1 MKNEYDFLNG
11 SSVDFDEYEEIEL
24 TASEKK
30 RMKKRL
36 KREIKPVRKKARPLI
51 AAAVLLL
58 AVTPVMMKNE
68 TVWAS
73 AVRISQQL
81 GQQIELLMN
90 KPEGSLSSYKK
101 AVNETATD
109 QGIEVKVNELM
120 LDDGQVLLGLTISAD
135 EFRRT
140 ALGLNRD
147 APIRPG
153 ELRVKI
159 GNMSFFDSA
168 SSIREEPIK
177 NKDGSWDY
185 LYALK
190 LTQADTD
197 GDGEIDVEGYSVLD
211 HIDPSKN
218 YQISAQFTS
227 LEFEKNPGQ
236 TKSGNYRDSYGEI
249 KGNWTVHTS
258 VNGSKIIADT
268 KVYPLNKEIPI
279 NEKGIEGV
287 LSIKEVRVSPV
298 SIKMHY
304 TFTSSNGSIR
314 GGTDIGVK
322 IKDQNG
328 RDLSESGSGGG
339 TDTVLERDD
348 EYRNDK
354 GVVMLRF
361 VPYVSDYEN
370 NSSKDLT
377 SDAFNLKVNNN

>member
-1 MKNEYDFLNG
+1 MKNQYDLLNG

-24 TASEKK
+24 TANEKK

-36 KREIKPVRKKARPLI
+36 KREIKPARKKARPLI
-51 AAAVLLL
+51 AAAALLL
-58 AVTPVMMKNE
+58 AVTPVMMQNE

-73 AVRISQQL
+73 AVRISQQI

-101 AVNETATD
+101 TVNETATD
-109 QGIEVKVNELM
+109 QGIQVKVNELM

-140 ALGLNRD
+140 ALGLNQD

-177 NKDGSWDY
+177 NKDGSWNY

-197 GDGEIDVEGYSVLD
+197 GDGKIDVEGYSVLD
-211 HIDPSKN
+211 HIDPNKN

-227 LEFEKNPGQ
+227 LEFEKNPAQ
-236 TKSGNYRDSYGEI
+236 TKSGDHRDSYGEI
-249 KGNWTVHTS
+249 KGNWTIYTS

-279 NEKGIEGV
+279 NENGIEGV

-304 TFTSSNGSIR
+304 TFTASKGSIR
-314 GGTDIGVK
+314 DGTDVGVD

-328 RDLSESGSGGG
+328 RNLSESGSGGG
-339 TDTVLERDD
+339 TDRVIEMDG

-354 GVVMLRF
+354 DVIMLRF
-361 VPYVSDYEN
+361 IPYVSDHEKDW
-370 NSSKDLT
+370 SKDLT

>member
-1 MKNEYDFLNG
+1 MKNEYDLLNG
-11 SSVDFDEYEEIEL
+11 SSVDVDEYEEIEL
-24 TASEKK
+24 TESEKK

-36 KREIKPVRKKARPLI
+36 KREIKLVRKKARPLI

-58 AVTPVMMKNE
+58 AVTPVMMQNE

-370 NSSKDLT
+370 DSSKDLT

>member
-1 MKNEYDFLNG
+1 MKNQYDLLNG
-11 SSVDFDEYEEIEL
+11 SSVDFDEYEEIDL

-36 KREIKPVRKKARPLI
+36 KREIKPARKKARPLI

-58 AVTPVMMKNE
+58 AVTPVMMQNE

-81 GQQIELLMN
+81 GQQIEQLMN

-135 EFRRT
+135 EIRRT
-140 ALGLNRD
+140 ALGLNQN

-227 LEFEKNPGQ
+227 LELEKNPGQ

-268 KVYPLNKEIPI
+268 EVYPLNKEIPI
-279 NEKGIEGV
+279 SEKGIEGV

-314 GGTDIGVK
+314 GGTDVGVD

-328 RDLSESGSGGG
+328 RNLSESGSGGG
-339 TDTVLERDD
+339 TDTVIERDD

-354 GVVMLRF
+354 DVTMLRF
-361 VPYVSDYEN
+361 IPYVSDYEKDW
-370 NSSKDLT
+370 SKDLT
-377 SDAFNLKVNNN
+377 SDAFNLKVNDN

>member
-1 MKNEYDFLNG
+1 MKNQYDLLNG
-11 SSVDFDEYEEIEL
+11 SSIDVDEYEEIEL
-24 TASEKK
+24 TEREKK

-36 KREIKPVRKKARPLI
+36 KREIKPVRKKVRPLI

-109 QGIEVKVNELM
+109 QGIQVKVNEMM

-140 ALGLNRD
+140 ALGLNRNT
-147 APIRPG
+147 PIRPG

-185 LYALK
+185 LYTLK
-190 LTQADTD
+190 LTQADTN
-197 GDGEIDVEGYSVLD
+197 GDGKIDVKGYSVLD
-211 HIDPSKN
+211 HIDPNKN

-279 NEKGIEGV
+279 SEKGIEGV

-370 NSSKDLT
+370 DSSKDLT

>member
-1 MKNEYDFLNG
+1 MKNQYDLLNG
-11 SSVDFDEYEEIEL
+11 SSVDFDEYEEIDL

-36 KREIKPVRKKARPLI
+36 KREIKPARKKARPLI

-73 AVRISQQL
+73 AMRISQQI
-81 GQQIELLMN
+81 GQQIELLMK

-101 AVNETATD
+101 AVNETAKEEGN
-109 QGIEVKVNELM
+109 QVKVNEKM
-120 LDDGQVLLGLTISAD
+120 LDEGKVVLGLRSRGD
-135 EFRRT
+135 ERRRK
-140 ALGLNRD
+140 ALGLNRNT
-147 APIRPG
+147 PIRPG

-190 LTQADTD
+190 LTQADTN
-197 GDGEIDVEGYSVLD
+197 GDGKIDVEGYSVLD
-211 HIDPSKN
+211 HIDPNKN

-279 NEKGIEGV
+279 SEKGIEGV

-314 GGTDIGVK
+314 GGTDVGVD

-328 RDLSESGSGGG
+328 RNLSESGSGGG
-339 TDTVLERDD
+339 TDTVIEMDG

-354 GVVMLRF
+354 DVTMLRF
-361 VPYVSDYEN
+361 IPYVSEHEKDW
-370 NSSKDLT
+370 SKDLT
-377 SDAFNLKVNNN
+377 SDAFNLKVNDN

>member
-1 MKNEYDFLNG
+1 MKNQYDLLNG

-36 KREIKPVRKKARPLI
+36 KRAVKPARKKARPLI

-58 AVTPVMMKNE
+58 AVTPVMMQNE

-90 KPEGSLSSYKK
+90 KPEGSFSGYKK
-101 AVNETATD
+101 TVNETATD
-109 QGIEVKVNELM
+109 QGIQVKVNELM

-177 NKDGSWDY
+177 NKDGSWNY

-197 GDGEIDVEGYSVLD
+197 GDGKIDVEGYNVLD
-211 HIDPSKN
+211 HIDPNKN
-218 YQISAQFTS
+218 YQVSAQFTN
-227 LEFEKNPGQ
+227 LDFEKNPDQ

-298 SIKMHY
+298 SIKLHY
-304 TFTSSNGSIR
+304 TFTASKGNAQF
-314 GGTDIGVK
+314 GTQVGVT

-328 RDLSESGSGGG
+328 RNLSESGSGGG
-339 TDTVLERDD
+339 TDKVLEMDE

-354 GVVMLRF
+354 DVTMLRF
-361 VPYVSDYEN
+361 IPYVGDYEDG
-370 NSSKDLT
+370 SSKDLT
-377 SDAFNLKVNNN
+377 SDAFNLKVNNK

>member
-1 MKNEYDFLNG
+1 MKNQYDLLNG

-36 KREIKPVRKKARPLI
+36 KREIKPTRKKARPLI
-51 AAAVLLL
+51 ATAVLLL
-58 AVTPVMMKNE
+58 AVTPVMMQNE

-73 AVRISQQL
+73 AMRISQQI
-81 GQQIELLMN
+81 GQQIERLMN

-101 AVNETATD
+101 TVNETATD
-109 QGIEVKVNELM
+109 QGIQVKVNEMM

-140 ALGLNRD
+140 ALGLNQD

-177 NKDGSWDY
+177 NKDGSWNY

-197 GDGEIDVEGYSVLD
+197 GDGKIDVEGYSVLD
-211 HIDPSKN
+211 HIDPNKN

-227 LEFEKNPGQ
+227 LEFEKNPAQ
-236 TKSGNYRDSYGEI
+236 TKSGDHRDSYGEI
-249 KGNWTVHTS
+249 KGNWTIYTS

-279 NEKGIEGV
+279 NENGIEGV

-304 TFTSSNGSIR
+304 TFTASKGSIR
-314 GGTDIGVK
+314 DGTDVGVD

-328 RDLSESGSGGG
+328 RNLSESGSGGG
-339 TDTVLERDD
+339 TDRVIEMDG

-354 GVVMLRF
+354 DVIMLRF
-361 VPYVSDYEN
+361 IPYVSDHEKDW
-370 NSSKDLT
+370 SKDLT

>member
-1 MKNEYDFLNG
+1 MKNQYDLLNG
-11 SSVDFDEYEEIEL
+11 SSIDVDEYEEIEL
-24 TASEKK
+24 TESEKK

-101 AVNETATD
+101 TVNETATD

-140 ALGLNRD
+140 ALGLNRNT
-147 APIRPG
+147 PIRPG

-236 TKSGNYRDSYGEI
+236 TKSGNYRDSYREI

-339 TDTVLERDD
+339 TDTVLERDG

-354 GVVMLRF
+354 DVTMLRF
-361 VPYVSDYEN
+361 IPYVSDHEKDW
-370 NSSKDLT
+370 SKDLT
-377 SDAFNLKVNNN
+377 SDAFNLKVNDN

>member
-1 MKNEYDFLNG
+1 MKNQYDLLNG
-11 SSVDFDEYEEIEL
+11 SSVDFDEYVEIEL

-30 RMKKRL
+30 RMNKRL
-36 KREIKPVRKKARPLI
+36 KRDIKPVRKKARPLI

-58 AVTPVMMKNE
+58 AVTPVMMQNE

-73 AVRISQQL
+73 AVRISQQI

-101 AVNETATD
+101 TVNETATD
-109 QGIEVKVNELM
+109 QGIQVKVNELM
-120 LDDGQVLLGLTISAD
+120 LDDGQVLLGLNISAD
-135 EFRRT
+135 EFRKT

-159 GNMSFFDSA
+159 GNMSFVDSA

-177 NKDGSWDY
+177 NKDGSWNY

-190 LTQADTD
+190 LTQADTN
-197 GDGEIDVEGYSVLD
+197 GDGKIDVAGYNVLD
-211 HIDPSKN
+211 HIDPNKN

-227 LEFEKNPGQ
+227 LEFEKNPAQ
-236 TKSGNYRDSYGEI
+236 TKSGDHRDSYGEI

-287 LSIKEVRVSPV
+287 LSIKDVRVSPV

-304 TFTSSNGSIR
+304 TFTASKGSIR
-314 GGTDIGVK
+314 GGTDVGVK

-328 RDLSESGSGGG
+328 RNLSESASGEA
-339 TDTVLERDD
+339 TDTVMEMDG

-354 GVVMLRF
+354 DVTMLRF
-361 VPYVSDYEN
+361 IPYVSDYEN
-370 NSSKDLT
+370 DSSKDLT
-377 SDAFNLKVNNN
+377 SDAFNLKVNNK

>member
-1 MKNEYDFLNG
+1 MKNQYDLLNG

-36 KREIKPVRKKARPLI
+36 KREIKPARKKARPLI

-58 AVTPVMMKNE
+58 AVTPVMMQNE

-73 AVRISQQL
+73 AVRISQQI

-90 KPEGSLSSYKK
+90 KPKGSLSSYKK
-101 AVNETATD
+101 TVNETATD
-109 QGIEVKVNELM
+109 QGIQVKVNELM

-135 EFRRT
+135 EFRKT
-140 ALGLNRD
+140 ALGLNRNT
-147 APIRPG
+147 PIRPG

-177 NKDGSWDY
+177 NKDGSWSY

-197 GDGEIDVEGYSVLD
+197 GDGKIDVEGYNVLD
-211 HIDPSKN
+211 HIDPNKN

-227 LEFEKNPGQ
+227 LDFEKNPSQ

-279 NEKGIEGV
+279 NEKGIKGV
-287 LSIKEVRVSPV
+287 LSIKEVR
-298 SIKMHY
+298 
-304 TFTSSNGSIR
+304 
-314 GGTDIGVK
+314 VK

-339 TDTVLERDD
+339 TDRVLEMDE

-361 VPYVSDYEN
+361 VPYVGDYEN
-370 NSSKDLT
+370 DSSKDLT
-377 SDAFNLKVNNN
+377 SDAFNLKVNNK

>member
-1 MKNEYDFLNG
+1 MKNQYDLLNG

-36 KREIKPVRKKARPLI
+36 KREIKPTRKKARPLI

-58 AVTPVMMKNE
+58 AVTPVMMQNE

-73 AVRISQQL
+73 VARI

-90 KPEGSLSSYKK
+90 KPEGSFSGYKK
-101 AVNETATD
+101 TVNETATD
-109 QGIEVKVNELM
+109 QGIQVKVNELM

-147 APIRPG
+147 ASIRPG

-159 GNMSFFDSA
+159 GNMLFFDSA
-168 SSIREEPIK
+168 SSIREEPTK
-177 NKDGSWDY
+177 NKDGSWNY

-190 LTQADTD
+190 LTQADTN
-197 GDGEIDVEGYSVLD
+197 GDGKIDVEGYNVLD
-211 HIDPSKN
+211 HIDPNKN

-227 LEFEKNPGQ
+227 LDFEKNPGQ

-279 NEKGIEGV
+279 NENGIEGV

-304 TFTSSNGSIR
+304 TFTASKGSIR
-314 GGTDIGVK
+314 GGMDVGVD

-328 RDLSESGSGGG
+328 RNLSESGSGGG
-339 TDTVLERDD
+339 TDKMLEMDG

-354 GVVMLRF
+354 DVIMLRF
-361 VPYVSDYEN
+361 IPYVSDHEKD
-370 NSSKDLT
+370 SSKDLT
-377 SDAFNLKVNNN
+377 SDAFNLKVNNK

>member
-1 MKNEYDFLNG
+1 MKNQYDLLNG

-24 TASEKK
+24 TANEKK

-36 KREIKPVRKKARPLI
+36 KREIKPARKKARPLI
-51 AAAVLLL
+51 AAAALLL
-58 AVTPVMMKNE
+58 AVTPVMMQNE

-73 AVRISQQL
+73 AVRISQQI

-101 AVNETATD
+101 TVNETATD
-109 QGIEVKVNELM
+109 QGIQVKVNELM

-140 ALGLNRD
+140 ALGLKQD
-147 APIRPG
+147 TPIRPG

-177 NKDGSWDY
+177 NKDGSWNY

-197 GDGEIDVEGYSVLD
+197 GDGKIDVEGYSVLD
-211 HIDPSKN
+211 HIDPNKN

-227 LEFEKNPGQ
+227 LEFEKNPAQ
-236 TKSGNYRDSYGEI
+236 AKSGDHRDSYGEI
-249 KGNWTVHTS
+249 KGNWTIYTS

-279 NEKGIEGV
+279 NENGIEGV

-304 TFTSSNGSIR
+304 TFTASKGSIR
-314 GGTDIGVK
+314 DGMDVGVD

-328 RDLSESGSGGG
+328 RNLSESGSGGG
-339 TDTVLERDD
+339 TDRVLEMDG

-354 GVVMLRF
+354 DVIMLRF
-361 VPYVSDYEN
+361 IPYVSDHEKDW
-370 NSSKDLT
+370 SKDLT

>member
-1 MKNEYDFLNG
+1 MKNQYDLLNG
-11 SSVDFDEYEEIEL
+11 SSIDVDEYEEIEL

-36 KREIKPVRKKARPLI
+36 KREIKPARKKARPLI

-58 AVTPVMMKNE
+58 TVTPVMIQNE

-109 QGIEVKVNELM
+109 QGIQVKVNELM

-140 ALGLNRD
+140 ALGLNRNT
-147 APIRPG
+147 PIRPG

-168 SSIREEPIK
+168 SSITNETIK
-177 NKDGSWDY
+177 NKEGSWNY

-190 LTQADTD
+190 LTQADTN
-197 GDGEIDVEGYSVLD
+197 GDGKIDVEGYNVLD

-236 TKSGNYRDSYGEI
+236 TKSENYRDSYGEI

-279 NEKGIEGV
+279 NEKRIEGV

-304 TFTSSNGSIR
+304 TFTASKGSIR
-314 GGTDIGVK
+314 GGTDVGVD

-328 RDLSESGSGGG
+328 RNLSESGSGGG
-339 TDTVLERDD
+339 TDRVIEMDG

-354 GVVMLRF
+354 DVTMLRF
-361 VPYVSDYEN
+361 IPYVSDHKKDW
-370 NSSKDLT
+370 SKDLT
-377 SDAFNLKVNNN
+377 SDAFNLKVNDN

>member
-1 MKNEYDFLNG
+1 MKNQYDLLNG

-36 KREIKPVRKKARPLI
+36 MRKIKPARKKARPLI

-58 AVTPVMMKNE
+58 AVTPVMMQNE

-101 AVNETATD
+101 TVNETATD
-109 QGIEVKVNELM
+109 QGIQVKINELM

-135 EFRRT
+135 EFRKT

-147 APIRPG
+147 TPIRPG

-177 NKDGSWDY
+177 NKDGSWNY

-190 LTQADTD
+190 LTQADTN
-197 GDGEIDVEGYSVLD
+197 GDGKIDVEGYNVLD
-211 HIDPSKN
+211 HIDPNKN

-227 LEFEKNPGQ
+227 LEFEKHPGQ
-236 TKSGNYRDSYGEI
+236 TKSGDYRDSYGEI

-304 TFTSSNGSIR
+304 TFTSSKGSIR
-314 GGTDIGVK
+314 GGTDVDVK

-339 TDTVLERDD
+339 TDTVLEMD
-348 EYRNDK
+348 EECRNDK
-354 GVVMLRF
+354 DVTMLRF
-361 VPYVSDYEN
+361 IPYVYDEKSET
-370 NSSKDLT
+370 SKDLT
-377 SDAFNLKVNNN
+377 SDAFNLKVNNK

>member
-36 KREIKPVRKKARPLI
+36 KREIKPARKKARPLI

>member
-1 MKNEYDFLNG
+1 MKNQYDLLNG

-24 TASEKK
+24 TANEKK

-36 KREIKPVRKKARPLI
+36 KREIKPARKKARPLI
-51 AAAVLLL
+51 AAAALLL
-58 AVTPVMMKNE
+58 AVTPVMMQNE

-73 AVRISQQL
+73 AVRISQQI

-101 AVNETATD
+101 TVNETATD
-109 QGIEVKVNELM
+109 QGIQVKVNELM

-140 ALGLNRD
+140 ALGLNQD

-177 NKDGSWDY
+177 NKDGSWNY

-197 GDGEIDVEGYSVLD
+197 GDGKIDVEGYSVLD
-211 HIDPSKN
+211 HIDPNKN

-227 LEFEKNPGQ
+227 LEFEKNPAQ
-236 TKSGNYRDSYGEI
+236 AKSGDHRDSYGEI
-249 KGNWTVHTS
+249 KGNWTIYTS

-279 NEKGIEGV
+279 NENGIEGV

-304 TFTSSNGSIR
+304 TFTASKGSTR
-314 GGTDIGVK
+314 GGTDVGVD

-328 RDLSESGSGGG
+328 RNLSESGSGGG
-339 TDTVLERDD
+339 TDRVIEMDG

-354 GVVMLRF
+354 DVIMLRF
-361 VPYVSDYEN
+361 IPYVSDHEKDW
-370 NSSKDLT
+370 SKDLT

>member
-1 MKNEYDFLNG
+1 MKNQYDLLNG
-11 SSVDFDEYEEIEL
+11 SSIDFDEYEEIEL
-24 TASEKK
+24 TESEKK

-36 KREIKPVRKKARPLI
+36 KREIKPARKKARPLI

-58 AVTPVMMKNE
+58 AVTPVMMQNE

-73 AVRISQQL
+73 AVRISQQI

-101 AVNETATD
+101 TVNETATD
-109 QGIEVKVNELM
+109 QGIQIKVNEMM

-177 NKDGSWDY
+177 NKDGSWNY

-197 GDGEIDVEGYSVLD
+197 GDGKIDVEGYNVLD
-211 HIDPSKN
+211 HIDPNKN

-227 LEFEKNPGQ
+227 LDFEKNPGQ

-268 KVYPLNKEIPI
+268 KVYPLNKKIPI
-279 NEKGIEGV
+279 NEKGIKGV

-298 SIKMHY
+298 SIKLHY
-304 TFTSSNGSIR
+304 TFTSSTGSIR
-314 GGTDIGVK
+314 GGTNVGVK

-339 TDTVLERDD
+339 TDRVLEMDE

-370 NSSKDLT
+370 DSSKDLT
-377 SDAFNLKVNNN
+377 SDAFNLKVNNK

>member
-1 MKNEYDFLNG
+1 MKNEYDLLNG
-11 SSVDFDEYEEIEL
+11 SSIDVDEYEEIEL
-24 TASEKK
+24 TESEKK

-81 GQQIELLMN
+81 GQQIELLIN

-135 EFRRT
+135 EIRRT
-140 ALGLNRD
+140 ALGLNQN

-279 NEKGIEGV
+279 SEKGIEGV

-304 TFTSSNGSIR
+304 TFTSNGSIR
-314 GGTDIGVK
+314 GGTDVGVD

-328 RDLSESGSGGG
+328 RNLSESGSGGG
-339 TDTVLERDD
+339 TDTVIEMDG

-354 GVVMLRF
+354 DVTMLRF
-361 VPYVSDYEN
+361 IPYVSDHEKDW
-370 NSSKDLT
+370 SKDLT

>member
-1 MKNEYDFLNG
+1 MKNQYDLLNG

-30 RMKKRL
+30 RIKKRL
-36 KREIKPVRKKARPLI
+36 KRDIKPVRKKARPLI

-58 AVTPVMMKNE
+58 AVTPVMMQNE

-73 AVRISQQL
+73 AVRISQQI

-101 AVNETATD
+101 TVNETATD
-109 QGIEVKVNELM
+109 QGIQVKVNEMM

-153 ELRVKI
+153 ELGVKI

-177 NKDGSWDY
+177 NKDGSWNY

-190 LTQADTD
+190 LTQADTN
-197 GDGEIDVEGYSVLD
+197 GDGKIDVKGYNVLD
-211 HIDPSKN
+211 HINPNKN

-279 NEKGIEGV
+279 NEKGIKGV

-298 SIKMHY
+298 SIKLHY
-304 TFTSSNGSIR
+304 TFTSSTGSINH
-314 GGTDIGVK
+314 GTNVGVK

-339 TDTVLERDD
+339 TDRVIEMDE

-370 NSSKDLT
+370 DSSKDLT
-377 SDAFNLKVNNN
+377 SDAFNLKVNGK

>member
-36 KREIKPVRKKARPLI
+36 KREIKPARKKARPLI

-58 AVTPVMMKNE
+58 AVTPVMMQNE

-140 ALGLNRD
+140 ALGLNRNT
-147 APIRPG
+147 PIRPG

-177 NKDGSWDY
+177 NKDGSWNY

-197 GDGEIDVEGYSVLD
+197 GDGKIDVKGYNVLD
-211 HIDPSKN
+211 HIDPNKN
-218 YQISAQFTS
+218 YQVSAQFTS

-258 VNGSKIIADT
+258 VNGSTIIADT

-279 NEKGIEGV
+279 SEKGIEGV

-304 TFTSSNGSIR
+304 TFTASNGSIR
-314 GGTDIGVK
+314 GGMDVGVD

-328 RDLSESGSGGG
+328 RNLSESGSGGG
-339 TDTVLERDD
+339 TDTVIEMDG

-354 GVVMLRF
+354 DVTMLRF
-361 VPYVSDYEN
+361 IPYVSDHEKDW
-370 NSSKDLT
+370 SKDLT
-377 SDAFNLKVNNN
+377 SDAFNLKVNDN

>member
-1 MKNEYDFLNG
+1 MKNEYDLLNG
-11 SSVDFDEYEEIEL
+11 SSIDVDEYEEIEL
-24 TASEKK
+24 TESEKK

-101 AVNETATD
+101 AVNETAMD
-109 QGIEVKVNELM
+109 QGIEVKVNEMM

-140 ALGLNRD
+140 ALGLNRNT
-147 APIRPG
+147 PIRPG

-159 GNMSFFDSA
+159 GNMSFFDCA
-168 SSIREEPIK
+168 SSITNETIK
-177 NKDGSWDY
+177 NKDGSWNY

-190 LTQADTD
+190 LTQADTN
-197 GDGEIDVEGYSVLD
+197 GDGKIDVEGYNVLD
-211 HIDPSKN
+211 HIDPNKN

-279 NEKGIEGV
+279 SEKGIEGV

-314 GGTDIGVK
+314 GGTDVGAD

-328 RDLSESGSGGG
+328 RNLSESGSGGG
-339 TDTVLERDD
+339 TDTVIEMDG

-354 GVVMLRF
+354 DVTMLRF
-361 VPYVSDYEN
+361 IPYVSDHEKDW
-370 NSSKDLT
+370 SKDLT
-377 SDAFNLKVNNN
+377 SDAFNLKVNDN

>member
-1 MKNEYDFLNG
+1 MKNHYDLLNG
-11 SSVDFDEYEEIEL
+11 SSIDVDEYEEIEL

-36 KREIKPVRKKARPLI
+36 KREIKPARKKARPLI

-58 AVTPVMMKNE
+58 AVTPVMMQNE

-101 AVNETATD
+101 TVNETATD
-109 QGIEVKVNELM
+109 QGIQVKVNELM

-140 ALGLNRD
+140 ALGLNRNT
-147 APIRPG
+147 PIRPG

-168 SSIREEPIK
+168 SSITNETIK
-177 NKDGSWDY
+177 NKDGSWNY

-190 LTQADTD
+190 LTQADTN
-197 GDGEIDVEGYSVLD
+197 GDGKIDVEGYNVLD
-211 HIDPSKN
+211 HIDSNKN

-268 KVYPLNKEIPI
+268 KVYPLKKEIPI
-279 NEKGIEGV
+279 NEKGIKGV

-304 TFTSSNGSIR
+304 TFTASKGSIR
-314 GGTDIGVK
+314 DGMDVGVD

-328 RDLSESGSGGG
+328 RNLSESGSGGG
-339 TDTVLERDD
+339 TDRVLEMDG

-354 GVVMLRF
+354 DVIMLRF
-361 VPYVSDYEN
+361 IPYVSDHEKDW
-370 NSSKDLT
+370 SKDLT

>member
-1 MKNEYDFLNG
+1 MKNQYDLLNG
-11 SSVDFDEYEEIEL
+11 SSVDFDEYEEIDL

-36 KREIKPVRKKARPLI
+36 KREIKPARKKARPLI

-58 AVTPVMMKNE
+58 AVTPVMMQNE

-81 GQQIELLMN
+81 GQQIEQLMN

-109 QGIEVKVNELM
+109 QGIEIKVNELM

-135 EFRRT
+135 EIRRT
-140 ALGLNRD
+140 ALGLNQN

-218 YQISAQFTS
+218 YQISAKFTS
-227 LEFEKNPGQ
+227 LELEKNPGQ

-279 NEKGIEGV
+279 SEKGIEGV

-314 GGTDIGVK
+314 GGTDVGVD

-328 RDLSESGSGGG
+328 RNLSESGSGGG
-339 TDTVLERDD
+339 TDTVIERDD

-354 GVVMLRF
+354 DVTMLRF
-361 VPYVSDYEN
+361 IPYVSDYE
-370 NSSKDLT
+370 KDW
-377 SDAFNLKVNNN
+377 SDRKSVV

>member
-1 MKNEYDFLNG
+1 M
-11 SSVDFDEYEEIEL
+11 
-24 TASEKK
+24 
-30 RMKKRL
+30 
-36 KREIKPVRKKARPLI
+36 
-51 AAAVLLL
+51 LLL
-58 AVTPVMMKNE
+58 AVTPVMMQNE

-73 AVRISQQL
+73 VARI

-90 KPEGSLSSYKK
+90 KPEGSFSGYKK
-101 AVNETATD
+101 TVNETATD
-109 QGIEVKVNELM
+109 QGIQVKVNELM

-147 APIRPG
+147 ASIRPG

-177 NKDGSWDY
+177 NKDGSWNY

-197 GDGEIDVEGYSVLD
+197 GDGEIDVEGYNVLD
-211 HIDPSKN
+211 HIDPNKN
-218 YQISAQFTS
+218 YQVSAQFTN
-227 LEFEKNPGQ
+227 LDFEKNPSQ

-298 SIKMHY
+298 SIKLHY
-304 TFTSSNGSIR
+304 TFTASKGNAQF
-314 GGTDIGVK
+314 GTQVGVA

-328 RDLSESGSGGG
+328 RNLSESGSGGG
-339 TDTVLERDD
+339 TDTVLEMD
-348 EYRNDK
+348 EEYQNDK
-354 GVVMLRF
+354 DVTMLRF
-361 VPYVSDYEN
+361 IPYVSDYEN
-370 NSSKDLT
+370 DSPKDLT
-377 SDAFNLKVNNN
+377 SDAFNLKVNNK

>member
-11 SSVDFDEYEEIEL
+11 SSIDFDEYEEIEL

-36 KREIKPVRKKARPLI
+36 KREIKPARKKARPLI

-58 AVTPVMMKNE
+58 AVTPVMMQNE

-370 NSSKDLT
+370 DSSKDLT

>member
-1 MKNEYDFLNG
+1 MKNLYDLLNG
-11 SSVDFDEYEEIEL
+11 SSVDFDKYEEIEL

-36 KREIKPVRKKARPLI
+36 KRDIKPARKKAHPLI

-58 AVTPVMMKNE
+58 AVTPVMMQNE

-73 AVRISQQL
+73 AVRISQQI

-90 KPEGSLSSYKK
+90 KPEGSLNSYKK
-101 AVNETATD
+101 TVNETATD
-109 QGIEVKVNELM
+109 QGIQVKVNELM

-147 APIRPG
+147 ASIRPG

-159 GNMSFFDSA
+159 GNMLFFNSA

-177 NKDGSWDY
+177 NKDGSWNY

-190 LTQADTD
+190 LTQADTN
-197 GDGEIDVEGYSVLD
+197 GDGKIDVEGYNVLD
-211 HIDPSKN
+211 HIEPNKN

-227 LEFEKNPGQ
+227 LEFEKNPAQ
-236 TKSGNYRDSYGEI
+236 TKSGDHRDSHGEI
-249 KGNWTVHTS
+249 KGNWTVYTS
-258 VNGSKIIADT
+258 INGSKIIADT

-287 LSIKEVRVSPV
+287 LSIKEIRVSPV
-298 SIKMHY
+298 SIKMNY
-304 TFTSSNGSIR
+304 TFTASKGSIR
-314 GGTDIGVK
+314 GGTDVGVK

-328 RDLSESGSGGG
+328 RNLSESASGEA
-339 TDTVLERDD
+339 TDTVMEMDE

-354 GVVMLRF
+354 DVTMLRF
-361 VPYVSDYEN
+361 IPYVSDNEKDWA
-370 NSSKDLT
+370 KDLT
-377 SDAFNLKVNNN
+377 SDAFNLKVNNK

>member
-1 MKNEYDFLNG
+1 MKNEYDLLNG
-11 SSVDFDEYEEIEL
+11 SSIDVDEYEEIEL
-24 TASEKK
+24 TESEKK

-36 KREIKPVRKKARPLI
+36 KREIKPVRKKARPLF
-51 AAAVLLL
+51 AAAVLL
-58 AVTPVMMKNE
+58 AVTPVMMQNE

-135 EFRRT
+135 EIRRT
-140 ALGLNRD
+140 ALGLNQN

-279 NEKGIEGV
+279 SEKGIEGV

-304 TFTSSNGSIR
+304 TFTSNGSIR
-314 GGTDIGVK
+314 GGTDVGVD

-328 RDLSESGSGGG
+328 RNLSESGSGGG
-339 TDTVLERDD
+339 TDTVIEMDG

-354 GVVMLRF
+354 DVTMLRF
-361 VPYVSDYEN
+361 IPYVSDHEKDW
-370 NSSKDLT
+370 SKDLT

>member
-1 MKNEYDFLNG
+1 MKNQYELLNG

-36 KREIKPVRKKARPLI
+36 KREIKPARKKERPLI

-58 AVTPVMMKNE
+58 AVTPLMIQNE

-73 AVRISQQL
+73 AVRISQQI

-101 AVNETATD
+101 TVNETATD
-109 QGIEVKVNELM
+109 QGIQVKVNELM

-140 ALGLNRD
+140 ALGLNRN

-177 NKDGSWDY
+177 NKDGSWNY

-190 LTQADTD
+190 LTQADTN
-197 GDGEIDVEGYSVLD
+197 GDGEIDVEGYNVLN
-211 HIDPSKN
+211 HIDPNKN

-249 KGNWTVHTS
+249 KGNWMVHTS

-279 NEKGIEGV
+279 NENGIEGV

-298 SIKMHY
+298 SIKLHY
-304 TFTSSNGSIR
+304 TFTASTGSIND
-314 GGTDIGVK
+314 GTNVGVK

-339 TDTVLERDD
+339 TDKVLEMDG

-354 GVVMLRF
+354 DVIMLRF
-361 VPYVSDYEN
+361 IPYVSDHEKDW
-370 NSSKDLT
+370 SKDLT

>member
-1 MKNEYDFLNG
+1 M
-11 SSVDFDEYEEIEL
+11 
-24 TASEKK
+24 
-30 RMKKRL
+30 
-36 KREIKPVRKKARPLI
+36 
-51 AAAVLLL
+51 LLL
-58 AVTPVMMKNE
+58 AVTPVMMQNE

-109 QGIEVKVNELM
+109 QGIQVKVNEMM

-140 ALGLNRD
+140 ALGLNRNT
-147 APIRPG
+147 PIRPG

-190 LTQADTD
+190 LTQADTN
-197 GDGEIDVEGYSVLD
+197 GDGKIDVEGYSVLD
-211 HIDPSKN
+211 HIDPNKN

-279 NEKGIEGV
+279 SEKGIEGV

-304 TFTSSNGSIR
+304 TFTSSKGSIR
-314 GGTDIGVK
+314 GGTDVGVD

-328 RDLSESGSGGG
+328 RNLSESGSGGG
-339 TDTVLERDD
+339 TDTVIEMDG

-354 GVVMLRF
+354 DVTMLRF
-361 VPYVSDYEN
+361 IPYVSDHEKDW
-370 NSSKDLT
+370 SKDLT
-377 SDAFNLKVNNN
+377 SDAFNLKVNDN

>member
-1 MKNEYDFLNG
+1 MKNQYDLLNG

-30 RMKKRL
+30 RIKKRL
-36 KREIKPVRKKARPLI
+36 KRDIKPARKKARPLI

-58 AVTPVMMKNE
+58 AVTPMMMQNE

-73 AVRISQQL
+73 AVRISQQI

-101 AVNETATD
+101 TVNETATD
-109 QGIEVKVNELM
+109 QGIQVKVNELM

-140 ALGLNRD
+140 ALGLHRD

-177 NKDGSWDY
+177 NKDGSWNY

-190 LTQADTD
+190 LTQADTN
-197 GDGEIDVEGYSVLD
+197 GDGKIDVEGYNVLD
-211 HIDPSKN
+211 HIDPNKN

-227 LEFEKNPGQ
+227 LDFEKNPAQ

-298 SIKMHY
+298 SIKLHY
-304 TFTSSNGSIR
+304 TFTASKGNAQF
-314 GGTDIGVK
+314 GTQVGVT

-339 TDTVLERDD
+339 TDRVLEMEE

-370 NSSKDLT
+370 DSSKDLT
-377 SDAFNLKVNNN
+377 SDAFNLKVNDH

>member
-1 MKNEYDFLNG
+1 MKNQYDLLNG

-36 KREIKPVRKKARPLI
+36 MRKIKPARKKARPLI

-58 AVTPVMMKNE
+58 AVTPVMMQNE

-73 AVRISQQL
+73 AVRISQQI

-101 AVNETATD
+101 TVNETATD
-109 QGIEVKVNELM
+109 QGIQVKVNELM

-140 ALGLNRD
+140 ALRLNRD
-147 APIRPG
+147 TPIRPG

-168 SSIREEPIK
+168 TTITNETIK
-177 NKDGSWDY
+177 NKDGSWSY
-185 LYALK
+185 LYALQ

-197 GDGEIDVEGYSVLD
+197 GDGKIDVHGYNVLD
-211 HIDPSKN
+211 HIDPNKN

-227 LEFEKNPGQ
+227 LDFEKNPAK

-268 KVYPLNKEIPI
+268 KVYPLNKEITI
-279 NEKGIEGV
+279 SEKGIEGV

-304 TFTSSNGSIR
+304 TFTASKGSIR
-314 GGTDIGVK
+314 GGTDVGVD

-328 RDLSESGSGGG
+328 RNLSESGSGGG
-339 TDTVLERDD
+339 TDTVIEMDG

-354 GVVMLRF
+354 DVTMLRF
-361 VPYVSDYEN
+361 IPYVYDEKSET
-370 NSSKDLT
+370 SKDLT
-377 SDAFNLKVNNN
+377 SDAFNLKVNNK

>member
-58 AVTPVMMKNE
+58 AVTPVMIQNE

-135 EFRRT
+135 EIRRT
-140 ALGLNRD
+140 ALGLNQN

-168 SSIREEPIK
+168 SSITNETIK
-177 NKDGSWDY
+177 NKGGSWNY

-190 LTQADTD
+190 LTQADTN
-197 GDGEIDVEGYSVLD
+197 GDGKIDVEGYNVLD

-249 KGNWTVHTS
+249 KGNWTVQTS

-279 NEKGIEGV
+279 SEKGIEGV

-304 TFTSSNGSIR
+304 TFTASKGSIR
-314 GGTDIGVK
+314 GGMDVGVD

-328 RDLSESGSGGG
+328 RNLSESGSGGG
-339 TDTVLERDD
+339 TDTVIEMDG

-354 GVVMLRF
+354 DVTMLRF
-361 VPYVSDYEN
+361 IPYVSDHEKDW
-370 NSSKDLT
+370 SKDLT
-377 SDAFNLKVNNN
+377 SDAFNLKVNDN

>member
-1 MKNEYDFLNG
+1 MKNQYDLLNG
-11 SSVDFDEYEEIEL
+11 SSVDFDEYEEIDL

-36 KREIKPVRKKARPLI
+36 KREIKPARKKARPLI

-58 AVTPVMMKNE
+58 AVTPVMMQNE

-81 GQQIELLMN
+81 GQQIEQLMN

-135 EFRRT
+135 EIRRT
-140 ALGLNRD
+140 ALGLNQN

-177 NKDGSWDY
+177 NKDRSWDY

-227 LEFEKNPGQ
+227 LELEKNPGQ

-268 KVYPLNKEIPI
+268 EVYPLNKEIPI
-279 NEKGIEGV
+279 SEKGIEGV

-314 GGTDIGVK
+314 GGTDVGVD

-328 RDLSESGSGGG
+328 RNLSESGSGGG
-339 TDTVLERDD
+339 TDTVIERDD

-354 GVVMLRF
+354 DVTMLRF
-361 VPYVSDYEN
+361 IPYVSDYEKDW
-370 NSSKDLT
+370 SKDLT
-377 SDAFNLKVNNN
+377 SDAFNLKVNDN